1 MVVRLISSG
10 WFWLELFIAVIGG
23 VIYFWGHWIERRA
36 ERFLPPES
44 FRDDIFGDI
53 VLRYKTEMERGW
65 KILMFGIAFE
75 VIAAFAITVSAGLER
90 VDSKERTAIL
100 ESTTASLASTNL
112 VLQANVFALKKQLG
126 VQTSFCKFIPSHSVE
141 WSRA

>member
-75 VIAAFAITVSAGLER
+75 VIAAFAITVSAGL
-90 VDSKERTAIL
+90 A
-100 ESTTASLASTNL
+100 
-112 VLQANVFALKKQLG
+112 G
-126 VQTSFCKFIPSHSVE
+126 C
-141 WSRA
+141 